1 MSGENDNQTLKQ
13 KTAQGLFWGLLSS
26 GGMQLLNLIIGIF
39 LARLLSPGEYGIV
52 GMLAIFS
59 LIAVNLQES
68 GFGVALVNIKDIK
81 HNDYNSV
88 FWFNIGVSILLYLI
102 LFLCAP
108 LIAAFFHQPCLT
120 SLSRFLFLGIIFAAL
135 GVSPNAMLVRSLK
148 MKEKAITSL
157 SALVISGSVAVVM
170 AMKGFSYWSL
180 ATQQVL
186 YNVVISIGRYYFTR
200 WCPTFKVDF
209 TPVKQMFSFSYKVL
223 ITAILT
229 TINNNVLTVIF
240 GRLFP
245 AQAVGNFT
253 QANKWNTMANQLV
266 TNTVA
271 QVAQPVLTRV
281 TDDNE
286 RQRRVFG
293 KMLRFTA
300 FLAFPAMF
308 GLAIVAPQVILLA
321 IGDKWI
327 NSIPLLQVLCI
338 SGAFIPLYTVY
349 QNLFLSQGKS
359 DTYMWL
365 TIGQIAAILIA
376 VLACHRLG
384 VMAMVLAFACINVLW
399 LLMWQWFASRLIGYR
414 FMTML
419 RDLMPFMVIALIAM
433 AITYYVTQ
441 PISNMALLL
450 LVRVL
455 LAAALYIMAMKLLH
469 AKILEDCI
477 EFILS
482 RKNKKT
488 NIINDQED
496 NER

>member
-1 MSGENDNQTLKQ
+1 MNSEGIDNQNLKE
-13 KTAQGLFWGLLSS
+13 KTAQGLFWAFLSS
-26 GGMQLLNLIIGIF
+26 GGIQLLNLIIGIF

-52 GMLAIFS
+52 GMLAIFT
-59 LIAVNLQES
+59 LLANNIQES

-88 FWFNIGVSILLYLI
+88 FWFNVGMSLLLYLI

-108 LIAAFFHQPCLT
+108 LIAAFFHQPCLV
-120 SLSRFLFLGIIFAAL
+120 SLSRFVFFGFILASLGI
-135 GVSPNAMLVRSLK
+135 SPNAMLVRSLK

-157 SALVISGSVAVVM
+157 SALIISGTVAVIM
-170 AMKGFSYWSL
+170 AMNGFSYWSL

-186 YNVVISIGRYYFTR
+186 YNVVIVIGRYYYTR
-200 WCPTFKVDF
+200 WCPTFNVDF

-223 ITAILT
+223 ITAVLT

-266 TNTVA
+266 SNTVS
-271 QVAQPVLTRV
+271 QVAQPVLTRI
-281 TDDNE
+281 TDDRE

-308 GLAIVAPQVILLA
+308 GLAMVAPQVILLA
-321 IGDKWI
+321 IGEKWI
-327 NSIPLLQVLCI
+327 DSIPLLQILCI

-359 DTYMWL
+359 DVYMWL
-365 TIGQIAAILIA
+365 TVSQIAIMLIA
-376 VLACHRLG
+376 VLACHSLG
-384 VMAMVLAFACINVLW
+384 IKAMVIAFACINVLW
-399 LLMWQWFASRLIGYR
+399 LLAWQLFAYRLIGYR
-414 FMTML
+414 FIQML
-419 RDLMPFMVIALIAM
+419 RDLLPFMLIALAVM
-433 AITYYVTQ
+433 SVTYLVTLD
-441 PISNMALLL
+441 ISNMYFL
-450 LVRVL
+450 LVARIL
-455 LAAALYIMAMKLLH
+455 LAAALYAITMKLLR
-469 AKILEDCI
+469 ARIFEECV
-477 EFILS
+477 EFIRS
-482 RKNKKT
+482 KKS
-488 NIINDQED
+488 NHQQN
-496 NER
+496 NN

>member
-1 MSGENDNQTLKQ
+1 MNEGIDNQNLKE
-13 KTAQGLFWGLLSS
+13 KTAQGLFWAFLSS

-52 GMLAIFS
+52 GMLAIFT
-59 LIAVNLQES
+59 LLAGNLQDS

-88 FWFNIGVSILLYLI
+88 FWFNVGISLLLYLI
-102 LFLCAP
+102 LYLCAP
-108 LIAAFFHQPCLT
+108 LIASFFHQPCLV
-120 SLSRFLFLGIIFAAL
+120 SVSRFVFLGFIIASL
-135 GVSPNAMLVRSLK
+135 CISPNAMLVRNLK

-157 SALVISGSVAVVM
+157 SALLISGTVAVVM
-170 AMKGFSYWSL
+170 ALKGFSYWSL

-186 YNVVISIGRYYFTR
+186 YNVIICFGRYYYTR
-200 WCPTFKVDF
+200 WHPTFKVDF
-209 TPVKQMFSFSYKVL
+209 TPVKQVFSFSYKVL

-253 QANKWNTMANQLV
+253 QANKWNIMANQLV

-281 TDDNE
+281 GDDNE

-300 FLAFPAMF
+300 FMAFPAMF
-308 GLAIVAPQVILLA
+308 GLALVAPQLIIA
-321 IGDKWI
+321 TIGEKWAE
-327 NSIPLLQVLCI
+327 SIPLLQVLCI

-365 TIGQIAAILIA
+365 TITQIAIMLIA
-376 VLACHRLG
+376 VLACHWLG
-384 VMAMVLAFACINVLW
+384 IMAMVIAFAGINVLW
-399 LLMWQWFASRLIGYR
+399 ILAWQLFAYRLIGYR
-414 FMTML
+414 LTSML
-419 RDLMPFMVIALIAM
+419 RDLLPFMFIALAVM
-433 AITYYVTQ
+433 GVTYFVTL
-441 PISNMALLL
+441 PVSNIYLLL
-450 LVRVL
+450 LLRII
-455 LAAALYIMAMKLLH
+455 LAIALYALTMKLLR
-469 AKILEDCI
+469 ARIFEECI
-477 EFILS
+477 EFIKS
-482 RKNKKT
+482 RIK
-488 NIINDQED
+488 
-496 NER
+496 R